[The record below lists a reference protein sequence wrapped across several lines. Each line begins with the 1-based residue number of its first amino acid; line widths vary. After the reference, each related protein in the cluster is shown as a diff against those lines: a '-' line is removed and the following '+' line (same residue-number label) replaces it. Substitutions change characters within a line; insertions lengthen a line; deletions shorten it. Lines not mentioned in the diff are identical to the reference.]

1 MPVYVLP
8 NGTLTSDQTAAQ
20 SAWQASQATQA
31 PGSTG
36 AIFSDVEKLGAD
48 ATDAVINA
56 IVGAVTNAISLEPG
70 ALTTVTG
77 FVTGGVGTV
86 VKDVIAGVVALI
98 PKL

>member
-1 MPVYVLP
+1 MPTYVLP
-8 NGTLTSDQTAAQ
+8 NGSLTDDIATAQ
-20 SAWQASQATQA
+20 SAWQASQAAQT

-36 AIFSDVEKLGAD
+36 AILGDVEKLGAD

-56 IVGAVTNAISLEPG
+56 IVSTVTNAISLEPG
-70 ALTTVTG
+70 ALSTVTG

-86 VKDVIAGVVALI
+86 VKDVIAGIAALI